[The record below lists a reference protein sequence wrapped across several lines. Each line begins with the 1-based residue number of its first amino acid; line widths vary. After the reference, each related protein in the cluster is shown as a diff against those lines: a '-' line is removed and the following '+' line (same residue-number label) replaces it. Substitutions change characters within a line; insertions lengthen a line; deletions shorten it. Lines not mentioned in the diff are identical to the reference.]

1 MKLCTDTH
9 FQSVSNFPK
18 DSNNEAVDEF
28 LMKRK
33 DTFKVI
39 KSNLKSAQHK
49 MMQLANKK
57 MSEKVFIVGYC
68 VYLKLQPYRQVSI
81 ANRVTNKLSTKFY
94 GPYLVSE
101 RIGVVAY
108 KLGLLLSTI
117 IHIVFQ
123 VSSLKR
129 HDGNKKST

>member
-1 MKLCTDTH
+1 MELCTDTH
-9 FQSVSNFPK
+9 FQSISNFPK

-33 DTFKVI
+33 HIFKVI

-57 MSEKVFIVGYC
+57 RSEIVFIMGYC
-68 VYLKLQPYRQVSI
+68 VYLKFQPHRQASL

-94 GPYLVSE
+94 GPYQICE

-108 KLGLLLSTI
+108 KLELLVSTI
-117 IHIVFQ
+117 IHLVFQ
-123 VSSLKR
+123 FKCL
-129 HDGNKKST
+129 N